1 MNSLE
6 DKIGVDNPARFI
18 ETFVECIS
26 LEALGFTVQTIKSE
40 GRPSFDTKLFL
51 KIYLYG
57 YLNGLRSSR
66 KLEKE
71 CVRNIELQWLLEDIR
86 PNYHSIS
93 DFRKQNP
100 AGLRKLFKLFVFFLK
115 DADLIARETIAIDGT
130 KSRAHN
136 SKKANF
142 SQKKI
147 DKHLAFI
154 EERTQEY
161 LTALETNDVKESSV
175 KIQNIQAK
183 ITRLKSNKIR
193 YELLEENGS
202 HKKVG
207 EKLLICIKK
216 QMDFS
221 IFSSF
226 LPEGLLS
233 HFNIVDFKELGN
245 LQNKKDCF
253 YIYLHCYPKVLTK
266 PQISICIAYKQVV
279 FKKLC

>member
-1 MNSLE
+1 M
-6 DKIGVDNPARFI
+6 
-18 ETFVECIS
+18 
-26 LEALGFTVQTIKSE
+26 QTIKSE

-100 AGLRKLFKLFVFFLK
+100 AGLRKLFKLFVSFLK
-115 DADLIARETIAIDGT
+115 DADLIAGETSAIDGT

-154 EERTQEY
+154 EVFRSIILQFQMGIK
-161 LTALETNDVKESSV
+161 KE
-175 KIQNIQAK
+175 K
-183 ITRLKSNKIR
+183 KSND
-193 YELLEENGS
+193 Y
-202 HKKVG
+202 V
-207 EKLLICIKK
+207 
-216 QMDFS
+216 
-221 IFSSF
+221 
-226 LPEGLLS
+226 
-233 HFNIVDFKELGN
+233 
-245 LQNKKDCF
+245 
-253 YIYLHCYPKVLTK
+253 
-266 PQISICIAYKQVV
+266 
-279 FKKLC
+279 